1 MILLAP
7 GWLLIVPTIIDAD
20 DHGPPAIFA
29 NPELPR
35 GASEARITV
44 RTRDG
49 PCTLR
54 TQLGYGGRSRREQRG
69 GEGDGG
75 PRREQH
81 GGEANGG
88 CDAHSRRLCSLWLS
102 LKTTTQPDPGA
113 SQDIERLGKYRSA
126 VESIEGPAPG
136 GRDRC
141 TTPDF
146 PRQFGSACEP
156 RHGSVRPGRRPDRAG
171 QMATVAIPE
180 ISEDRGACGTKSSA
194 PMPLQLGNGTAEIH
208 PSETLAQ
215 AVCGGRCWRTPG
227 DRHGRGRLPEERTDA
242 SRPNPAIPACSAA
255 SPNRTFGCKQRC
267 HRLICRVQ
275 FTTRNADL
283 IAVETDR
290 RRAHSIGRTIR
301 RERQML
307 QISTDR

>member
-1 MILLAP
+1 VILLAP
-7 GWLLIVPTIIDAD
+7 GWLLIVPKIIDAD

-29 NPELPR
+29 NPKLPR

-126 VESIEGPAPG
+126 VGSIEGPAPG

-156 RHGSVRPGRRPDRAG
+156 RHGSVRPGRRPDRAR
-171 QMATVAIPE
+171 QMATAAIPE
-180 ISEDRGACGTKSSA
+180 ITEDRGACGTKSSA

-208 PSETLAQ
+208 PSETLVR

-227 DRHGRGRLPEERTDA
+227 DRHGRPAAGREDGRLATQPSHSGLFSGIPEPDIRMQAAVSPSHMPSAVHDEKCGLDRGGDGSSPGTLDRANNSSRA
-242 SRPNPAIPACSAA
+242 SNVT
-255 SPNRTFGCKQRC
+255 NF
-267 HRLICRVQ
+267 
-275 FTTRNADL
+275 D
-283 IAVETDR
+283 
-290 RRAHSIGRTIR
+290 
-301 RERQML
+301 
-307 QISTDR
+307 